1 MRQPAG
7 SQVVSSRAAVP
18 DLSWSGGGRQPSGR
32 ASIHLMVQDWIA
44 NRNMRA
50 FTFQDAHDP
59 LRQVDLLLAAAVPFD
74 EIIGSAEI
82 LQAFGVQ
89 VPVANIDMLIR
100 MKSGTGRAQDVSDV
114 EALTRVR
121 EARRGGD

>member
-1 MRQPAG
+1 
-7 SQVVSSRAAVP
+7 
-18 DLSWSGGGRQPSGR
+18 
-32 ASIHLMVQDWIA
+32 MVQDWIA
-44 NRNMRA
+44 NRNMRV

-59 LRQVDLLLAAAVPFD
+59 LHQVDLLLAAAVPFD

-100 MKSGTGRAQDVSDV
+100 MKSGTGRPQDVSDV